1 MLSHIFCIEQSP
13 LPRINNIGCSA
24 DPANNRFG
32 PGTRNI
38 YLIHYVFSGKGYYN
52 GHPVT
57 GGQGFLIRQG
67 QPEEYHPDKED
78 PWEFLWVT
86 SDDEAIGKLFDKYN
100 ADPHTSIFCYGD
112 TSVVKSTAQF
122 IRNNHNRAMTA
133 AEILECFLH
142 IFNSHAHRFESRLS
156 NADVYFAFSL
166 NYIKS
171 NLHTSLEIRDL
182 VAALGISHTYLLRLF
197 KKRTGRSPKA
207 YINALRMN
215 NAKRMLSETN
225 ATVTQIANSNGYTD
239 VMAFSRF
246 FASREKL
253 SPTQYRKRAGMQ
265 SSVPSAQDAE
275 YIK

>member
-1 MLSHIFCIEQSP
+1 M
-13 LPRINNIGCSA
+13 
-24 DPANNRFG
+24 
-32 PGTRNI
+32 
-38 YLIHYVFSGKGYYN
+38 
-52 GHPVT
+52 
-57 GGQGFLIRQG
+57 IRQG

-100 ADPHTSIFCYGD
+100 ADPKTLIFHYGD

-122 IRNNHNRAMTA
+122 IRSNHNRAMTA

-197 KKRTGRSPKA
+197 KKCTGLSPKA

-265 SSVPSAQDAE
+265 SAVPSAQDAE